1 MSKYFTFTN
10 VLIFL
15 VVVFGIFYLLT
26 ISGVI
31 PAGIYSILSIS
42 IAVILGLSLI
52 STPLW
57 RLFTTH
63 IRKSKE

>member
-15 VVVFGIFYLLT
+15 IAVFGIFYVLT

-31 PAGIYSILSIS
+31 PAGIYSVISIA

-52 STPLW
+52 STSIW
-57 RLFTTH
+57 IVFTTH
-63 IRKSKE
+63 IKKSKD